1 MINKFIGIGH
11 LTKDP
16 ETKSFESSNTKC
28 SFSLAINNSK
38 DEVLFMDTE
47 CWNKTADNCKKF
59 LSKGSCVYVEGKIKV
74 SKWEDKNGNPRQKF
88 YLGAD
93 LVRFLPSGKKE
104 STNVVIENPQPS
116 PTIQSIVEEE
126 EMPF

>member
-1 MINKFIGIGH
+1 
-11 LTKDP
+11 
-16 ETKSFESSNTKC
+16 
-28 SFSLAINNSK
+28 
-38 DEVLFMDTE
+38 MDTE

-74 SKWEDKNGNPRQKF
+74 SKWEDKNGNSRQKF

-104 STNVVIENPQPS
+104 PTNVAIENPQPS

>member
-28 SFSLAINNSK
+28 SFSLAINSSK

-47 CWNKTADNCKKF
+47 CWNKTAENCKKF
-59 LSKGSCVYVEGKIKV
+59 LAKGSCVYVEGKIKV
-74 SKWEDKNGNPRQKF
+74 SKWEDKNGNSRQKF
-88 YLGAD
+88 YLSAD

-104 STNVVIENPQPS
+104 PTNVVVENPQPS